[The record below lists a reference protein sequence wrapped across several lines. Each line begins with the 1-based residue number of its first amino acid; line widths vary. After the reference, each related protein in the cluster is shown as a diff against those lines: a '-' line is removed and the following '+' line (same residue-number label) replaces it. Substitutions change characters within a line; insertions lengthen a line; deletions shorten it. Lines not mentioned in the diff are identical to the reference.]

1 MKAILKR
8 GRLRLLGLLG
18 FSGEHVPFISADIRT
33 TWDEKIGFLSVMSR
47 SRKRSFPVLIELQH
61 AQDHFDDTLPRLL
74 NRSLSKQA
82 NLPKVAALRLAKS
95 KRKVTIVTTN
105 DSSQF
110 HWRSLPQ
117 RPCRQEAREA
127 LDAVGCEHL
136 QPSALARDAMAR
148 RLRRGRARGH
158 SVSADRQPLR
168 QLPVF
173 IGGIL
178 NSLLVAAA
186 ITARSP
192 TPLFVAWLAVEIA
205 ICLTRLAVLIIARR
219 RALKHQPTP
228 TDVNLL
234 LSIAWSGSVGYGALI
249 SLATGDWVAAT
260 LACVSAGAMVGGI
273 CFRNFSAPRLCGVMI
288 VLSLGPTIPG
298 ALIAA
303 QPLLLVLF
311 AQIPVYLGAMTMAC
325 FKLSRMLIAT
335 MRAERENDRRARH
348 DELTGLA
355 NRAGLVRALDER
367 LSRSGCDGEALAL
380 LYLDLD
386 DFKAV
391 NDTHGHAAGDRLLE
405 SVAER
410 MRGLLRE
417 GDLPARLGGDEFVV
431 LAAGCTADRAT
442 EFGQRLIDAIGAPYD
457 VGSGTSARVGVSV
470 GIAMAP
476 EHGSRAADLLR
487 AADAALYQAKFDG
500 GSRCRAASGDDL
512 ARLRDL
518 VSRHAPDPALQSA
531 AA

>member
-1 MKAILKR
+1 MQSDASIYSLPR
-8 GRLRLLGLLG
+8 WRVTRWLADCGAD
-18 FSGEHVPFISADIRT
+18 VPEDIRLAL
-33 TWDEKIGFLSVMSR
+33 IGNLY
-47 SRKRSFPVLIELQH
+47 
-61 AQDHFDDTLPRLL
+61 DT
-74 NRSLSKQA
+74 
-82 NLPKVAALRLAKS
+82 
-95 KRKVTIVTTN
+95 
-105 DSSQF
+105 
-110 HWRSLPQ
+110 
-117 RPCRQEAREA
+117 
-127 LDAVGCEHL
+127 
-136 QPSALARDAMAR
+136 
-148 RLRRGRARGH
+148 
-158 SVSADRQPLR
+158 
-168 QLPVF
+168 LPVF

-178 NSLLVAAA
+178 NTLLVAAA

-205 ICLTRLAVLIIARR
+205 ICLTRLAVLIVARR
-219 RALKHQPTP
+219 RALKHRSTP
-228 TDVNLL
+228 TDVNLF

-457 VGSGTSARVGVSV
+457 LGSGTSARVGVSV

-500 GSRCRAASGDDL
+500 GSRCRAASGGDL

>member
-1 MKAILKR
+1 MQPDPSIYSLPRWRMTRWLADC
-8 GRLRLLGLLG
+8 GAD
-18 FSGEHVPFISADIRT
+18 VPEDIRVAL
-33 TWDEKIGFLSVMSR
+33 IGNLYG
-47 SRKRSFPVLIELQH
+47 
-61 AQDHFDDTLPRLL
+61 TLP
-74 NRSLSKQA
+74 
-82 NLPKVAALRLAKS
+82 
-95 KRKVTIVTTN
+95 I
-105 DSSQF
+105 
-110 HWRSLPQ
+110 
-117 RPCRQEAREA
+117 
-127 LDAVGCEHL
+127 
-136 QPSALARDAMAR
+136 
-148 RLRRGRARGH
+148 
-158 SVSADRQPLR
+158 
-168 QLPVF
+168 F

-178 NSLLVAAA
+178 NTLLVAAA

-205 ICLTRLAVLIIARR
+205 ICLTRLAVLIVARR
-219 RALKHQPTP
+219 RALKHRPTP

-234 LSIAWSGSVGYGALI
+234 LSVAWSGSVGYGTLI

-273 CFRNFSAPRLCGVMI
+273 CFRNFSAPRLCGAMI

-298 ALIAA
+298 ALIARE
-303 QPLLLVLF
+303 PLMLVLF
-311 AQIPVYLGAMTMAC
+311 FQIPMYLAAMIMAC
-325 FKLSRMLIAT
+325 FRLSRMLIAT
-335 MRAERENDRRARH
+335 MRAERENGRRARH

-355 NRAGLVRALDER
+355 NRAGLVGALEER
-367 LSRSGCDGEALAL
+367 LSRPGRAGETLAL

-431 LAAGCTADRAT
+431 LTEDCTADEAT
-442 EFGQRLIDAIGAPYD
+442 EFAQRLIETIGAAYD
-457 VGSGTSARVGVSV
+457 LGSGTSACVGVSV

-476 EHGSRAADLLR
+476 EHGSAAADLLR
-487 AADAALYQAKFDG
+487 AADAALYQAKFEG
-500 GSRCRAASGDDL
+500 GSRCQAASGDDL
-512 ARLRDL
+512 ARLRHL
-518 VSRHAPDPALQSA
+518 VSRSAADPGFQSA

>member
-1 MKAILKR
+1 MRSDSRIYSLPRWRATRWLADC
-8 GRLRLLGLLG
+8 GAG
-18 FSGEHVPFISADIRT
+18 VPEDIRVAL
-33 TWDEKIGFLSVMSR
+33 IG
-47 SRKRSFPVLIELQH
+47 
-61 AQDHFDDTLPRLL
+61 
-74 NRSLSKQA
+74 
-82 NLPKVAALRLAKS
+82 NLYG
-95 KRKVTIVTTN
+95 T
-105 DSSQF
+105 
-110 HWRSLPQ
+110 
-117 RPCRQEAREA
+117 
-127 LDAVGCEHL
+127 
-136 QPSALARDAMAR
+136 
-148 RLRRGRARGH
+148 
-158 SVSADRQPLR
+158 
-168 QLPVF
+168 LPVF

-178 NSLLVAAA
+178 NTLLVAAA

-192 TPLFVAWLAVEIA
+192 TPLFIAWLALEIA
-205 ICLTRLAVLIIARR
+205 ICATRLAVLIAARR
-219 RALKHQPTP
+219 HALAHRPTP
-228 TDVNLL
+228 TDLNLI

-273 CFRNFSAPRLCGVMI
+273 CFRNFSAPRLCGAMI

-303 QPLLLVLF
+303 QPLMLVLF
-311 AQIPVYLGAMTMAC
+311 FQIPMYLAAMTMAC
-325 FKLSRMLIAT
+325 FKLNRMLIAT
-335 MRAERENDRRARH
+335 MRAERENGLRARH

-355 NRAGLVRALDER
+355 NRAGLVRALEER
-367 LSRSGCDGEALAL
+367 LSRPGRVEEMAL

-431 LAAGCTADRAT
+431 LAAGCTSEEAA
-442 EFGQRLIDAIGAPYD
+442 EFGWRLIEAIGAPYD
-457 VGSGTSARVGVSV
+457 LGSGTSARIGLSV

-476 EHGSRAADLLR
+476 EHGREAAELLR

-500 GSRCRAASGDDL
+500 GSRCRAASGDEL
-512 ARLRDL
+512 ARLRHL
-518 VSRHAPDPALQSA
+518 ISRSASEPARRIA